1 MKHLKFA
8 LVIVLALVSITE
20 VNAQKKNAKVRTEKK
35 MQFSCPMKCEGDKTY
50 SKPGK
55 CPTCGM
61 ELKPAKA
68 NANAAV
74 YQCPMKCEG
83 DKTYK
88 NAGKCPK
95 CKMDLKAV
103 TAANTASQ
111 FICPMKCEGEKMYAK
126 NGKCPV
132 CKMDLAKVKTHKVAE
147 DHTGHNHN

>member
-1 MKHLKFA
+1 MKHLKLA
-8 LVIVLALVSITE
+8 LLIVLALVSITE
-20 VNAQKKNAKVRTEKK
+20 VNAQKKNAKMKTEKN
-35 MQFSCPMKCEGDKTY
+35 MQFSCPMKCEGTKTY
-50 SKPGK
+50 NKSGK

-61 ELKPAKA
+61 KLKPQKA
-68 NANAAV
+68 TAAV

-83 DKTYK
+83 DKTYN

-95 CKMDLKAV
+95 CKMDLKAISTE
-103 TAANTASQ
+103 TAASE

-132 CKMDLAKVKTHKVAE
+132 CKMDLAKVKTVAVKE